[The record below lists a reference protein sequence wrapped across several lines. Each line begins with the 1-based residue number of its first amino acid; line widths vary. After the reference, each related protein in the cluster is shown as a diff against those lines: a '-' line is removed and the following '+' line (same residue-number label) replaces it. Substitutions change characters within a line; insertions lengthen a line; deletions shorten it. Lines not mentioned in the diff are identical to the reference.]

1 LKEPFAAAYNLYLN
15 MAKHNHT
22 GLEGE
27 TLGTAYLQAGGYLVL
42 EKNWR
47 HSHWEV
53 DIIASKND
61 TLHFIEIKTRRTKK
75 FGLPEEKVGRKKIEN
90 LINAAEQ
97 YLYLQ
102 PQWKRIQFDILSIL
116 ILNNQ
121 PVNYFF
127 IEDVYL

>member
-1 LKEPFAAAYNLYLN
+1 

-22 GLEGE
+22 GLAGE
-27 TLGTAYLQAGGYLVL
+27 TLGAAYLQNAGYLVL

-53 DIIASKND
+53 DIIASKTD

-116 ILNNQ
+116 ILNNE
-121 PVNYFF
+121 PAEYFF

>member
-1 LKEPFAAAYNLYLN
+1 

-22 GLEGE
+22 GTEGE
-27 TLGTAYLQAGGYLVL
+27 KMGAEYLIKTGYVII

-47 HSHWEV
+47 HGRWEV
-53 DIIASKND
+53 DIIAIRKD
-61 TLHFIEIKTRRTKK
+61 TLHFIEIKTRRSKK

-97 YLYLQ
+97 YLYVH
-102 PQWKRIQFDILSIL
+102 PQWKRIQFDILSVFMPGNL
-116 ILNNQ
+116 
-121 PVNYFF
+121 PVEYFF

>member
-1 LKEPFAAAYNLYLN
+1 

-22 GLEGE
+22 GLTGE
-27 TLGTAYLQAGGYLVL
+27 ALGTNYLQAAGYCIL

-53 DIIASKND
+53 DVIASKNN

-97 YLYLQ
+97 FLYLQ

-116 ILNNQ
+116 MLANQ
-121 PVNYFF
+121 PAEYFF